1 MADYNTILRV
11 AKILAGV
18 TSSNPAESE
27 KSLESAYLRMKH
39 DGVNFED
46 LLDLPEQELYQEAL
60 VLLAVLIVKR
70 EPNLSPAEQR
80 ERHALYHTKITL
92 KFFKHEEKKTHQETG
107 GAGAPNAQGSR
118 DRESYRREYEE
129 RTGGQGSRSTGDRS
143 ENEYKRQNGNTAKPD
158 PSSDVSIPFSPARFF
173 SFLIGS
179 NSFLQCIVRFPSLT
193 RDLFVVSIKQAAWV
207 TFLAFVVVFA
217 GFEIV
222 TNATRWVMRLFGGIP
237 LFLLWVF
244 GIATLVTAYSKYER
258 GWYPIRPVSGETD
271 INAVARDSH
280 RAFFWVA
287 RRTGQGIR
295 SGIDAIIRKI
305 RK

>member
-1 MADYNTILRV
+1 MADYDTILRV

-27 KSLESAYLRMKH
+27 KSLESAYLRMIH
-39 DGVNFED
+39 DKVTFEE

-92 KFFKHEEKKTHQETG
+92 KFFKHEEKKTQQDTG
-107 GAGAPNAQGSR
+107 GAGASNGQGSR
-118 DRESYRREYEE
+118 DRDSYRREYEQ
-129 RTGGQGSRSTGDRS
+129 RTGGQGSRASSDNS

-158 PSSDVSIPFSPARFF
+158 PSSDVSIPLSPARFF
-173 SFLIGS
+173 SFLGGR
-179 NSFLQCIVRFPSLT
+179 NSFLQCILRFPSLT
-193 RDLFVVSIKQAAWV
+193 RDLFVESIKQAAWV
-207 TFLAFVVVFA
+207 TFLALIVIFVGLIFLPTQTNWVLRWA
-217 GFEIV
+217 GSGLIL
-222 TNATRWVMRLFGGIP
+222 LF
-237 LFLLWVF
+237 WVF
-244 GIATLVTAYSKYER
+244 LISTLVTAYSKYER
-258 GWYPIRPVSGETD
+258 GWYPIRPISGETD
-271 INAVARDSH
+271 INTVARDSH
-280 RAFFWVA
+280 RAFFWFA

-295 SGIDAIIRKI
+295 SGIDALIRKF